1 MVRYMPKKQSMRQRE
16 RRQDGKTE
24 EKKKGGRIEK
34 TIGALDIPE
43 MTSEELMG
51 QLNKMKA
58 ITPNGLA
65 IQYNIKVSMAK
76 RLLTNLENDRVVEM
90 VSRSHNLK
98 VYAVKN

>member
-1 MVRYMPKKQSMRQRE
+1 MPKKQSMRQRE

-24 EKKKGGRIEK
+24 VKKKGGRIEK
-34 TIGALDIPE
+34 TIGALDLPE
-43 MTSEELMG
+43 MTSEELMV

-65 IQYNIKVSMAK
+65 VQYNIKVSMAK

>member
-1 MVRYMPKKQSMRQRE
+1 MPKKQSMRQRE

-24 EKKKGGRIEK
+24 VKKKGGRIEK
-34 TIGALDIPE
+34 TIGALDLPE

>member
-16 RRQDGKTE
+16 RRQDDKTE
-24 EKKKGGRIEK
+24 VKKKGGRIEK
-34 TIGALDIPE
+34 TIGALDLPE

>member
-24 EKKKGGRIEK
+24 VKKKGGRIEK
-34 TIGALDIPE
+34 TIGALDLPE